1 MMELFMLIRSVILHY
16 TRAQPHPAAIYPY
29 NPETRDKAHKNLLKI
44 GQRYEELRQVRQVIY
59 STFLVIIACKS
70 LSGRYPSID
79 LILYYN
85 LTAKIQFVPSGVDSL
100 RDLI

>member
-29 NPETRDKAHKNLLKI
+29 NPETRDKAPKKFIKI
-44 GQRYEELRQVRQVIY
+44 GQRYEELRQVIC
-59 STFLVIIACKS
+59 STSLVIVACKS

-79 LILYYN
+79 LILNYN
-85 LTAKIQFVPSGVDSL
+85 LTVKIQYVPSGVESF

>member
-29 NPETRDKAHKNLLKI
+29 NLETRNKAHKNLLKI
-44 GQRYEELRQVRQVIY
+44 GQRYEELRQVIR
-59 STFLVIIACKS
+59 STFLDIIACKS

-79 LILYYN
+79 LILNYN
-85 LTAKIQFVPSGVDSL
+85 LTVKTFKNPVCAFWCG
-100 RDLI
+100 LIS